1 VRIPGI
7 ERAVVDAAKI
17 RDYLLSA
24 SHPVGRF
31 KSRFFVRLGYTPDLW
46 ETLADDIRHHG
57 RLGTATEGE
66 SSPYGRKFEVRG
78 SLKGPTGRTAEVVS
92 IWILL
97 NDSDVPR
104 FVTAFP
110 D

>member
-1 VRIPGI
+1 M
-7 ERAVVDAAKI
+7 VDAAKV

-31 KSRFFVRLGYTPDLW
+31 KCRFFVRLGYTQDLW

-57 RLGTATEGE
+57 RVGTVTEGE
-66 SSPYGRKFEVRG
+66 SSLYGRKFEVRG
-78 SLKGPTGRTAEVVS
+78 SLTGPTGRTAEVVS
-92 IWILL
+92 VWIVL
-97 NDSDVPR
+97 NETDLPR
-104 FVTAFP
+104 FVTAYP